1 MFYWCS
7 EVTLRGFTGDPA
19 FKTHFWKK
27 APADLFLWREL
38 LSQLAGT
45 GCGSCPGTNSVESS
59 MALLDTEGVAC
70 MVFAYLQAL
79 KVRCDSQPSFYNNSK
94 QLGNANLMDAALK
107 AYQNL

>member
-1 MFYWCS
+1 
-7 EVTLRGFTGDPA
+7 
-19 FKTHFWKK
+19 
-27 APADLFLWREL
+27 
-38 LSQLAGT
+38 
-45 GCGSCPGTNSVESS
+45 